1 MPNQKSDSGQ
11 MQDFRSLPGHLI
23 RRLHQASVALFAEEC
38 ASLDLTPVQYATLYA
53 IGESPKIDATRL
65 SEQVFFD
72 RSTLGAVLDRLE
84 KKALVVRSASATDRR
99 VKVLTLT
106 AKGKQLV
113 KRASPAV
120 LRVQERLM
128 EPLTAGE
135 REQMQHLLARLAE
148 VHRGRETGP
157 KLDD

>member
-38 ASLDLTPVQYATLYA
+38 ASLDLTPVQYATLFA

-106 AKGKQLV
+106 A
-113 KRASPAV
+113 SPAV

-128 EPLTAGE
+128 EPLTASE